1 MGSTVGAKQHWVPLS
16 EKENLKRESWEL
28 AERDFQAWR
37 VNDCKSEVDI
47 NIFKGGAAMEKVLVS
62 YKK

>member
-47 NIFKGGAAMEKVLVS
+47 NIFKGGAAV
-62 YKK
+62 